1 MSSSPGRGRPGRS
14 PGTSKSWKTSPRTWP
29 ASAAFARDLE
39 LELTADYLVK
49 RDEERERIHAER
61 ERQKEEEAACR
72 DFEREKTRPMKEQA
86 YYSMALARLHE
97 LGDSTVA
104 AEVQEHLDQVTQ
116 SIADVDRRR
125 RTSAPVTSTSPTSAL
140 SAEHGQDR
148 HDLPTGPPR
157 PPTIAASSS

>member
-39 LELTADYLVK
+39 LELTADYIVK
-49 RDEERERIHAER
+49 QDEERERIHAER
-61 ERQKEEEAACR
+61 ERQKEEEAACP

-97 LGDSTVA
+97 LGDSTAA
-104 AEVQEHLDQVTQ
+104 AETQEHLDQVTQ
-116 SIADVDRRR
+116 SIADVDRRTANIR
-125 RTSAPVTSTSPTSAL
+125 AGYVYIISNIGSFGGTWSRSA
-140 SAEHGQDR
+140 
-148 HDLPTGPPR
+148 
-157 PPTIAASSS
+157 

>member
-49 RDEERERIHAER
+49 QDEERERIHAER

-86 YYSMALARLHE
+86 HYSMALARLHE
-97 LGDSTVA
+97 LGDSTAA
-104 AEVQEHLDQVTQ
+104 AEIQEHLDQVTQ
-116 SIADVDRRR
+116 SIAYVDRRVANIR
-125 RTSAPVTSTSPTSAL
+125 AGDVYIISNIIISNIGSFGGTWSRSA
-140 SAEHGQDR
+140 
-148 HDLPTGPPR
+148 
-157 PPTIAASSS
+157 